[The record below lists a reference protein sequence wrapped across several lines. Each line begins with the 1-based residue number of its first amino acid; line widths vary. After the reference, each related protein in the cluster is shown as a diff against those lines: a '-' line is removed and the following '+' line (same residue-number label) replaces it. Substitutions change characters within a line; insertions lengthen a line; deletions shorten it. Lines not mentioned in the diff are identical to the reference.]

1 LVDSAQL
8 GGVDLTADLLS
19 CGAIDINVS
28 SMIAVKEAGAD
39 SINSHVLNYGPLW
52 LLKVLVGEAL
62 GQIEDKLRAELTSA
76 LRYIKDAKMT
86 HCADCGM
93 TSGVMGTVI
102 AANLYGRDEE
112 NVFGFDR
119 ESPVNFHV
127 FAYMY
132 SMWPLAYM
140 LGLPCLRTEE
150 DINGCI
156 TVDVEHI
163 NCASWG
169 GMFPMAGTYGRGML
183 NLCISD
189 GCKQMLLDNREF
201 IPHLVSGLF
210 LDPELPRN
218 GDPPTGAPE
227 AIKSVVQRD
236 FAECIQQISLFPP
249 GREALRA
256 DPAVMQALTELKEKA
271 WTEEAKGSAD
281 RTILALTPKQERR
294 KSMMLVDDVQAGDAK
309 HIMLSCASYASESVR
324 CSHAYLLS
332 FLLRECLTDNW
343 SVQETIIRINKELQR
358 RKYRTWFDV
367 RASLLSSVFTSIC
380 T

>member
-1 LVDSAQL
+1 MPACHTETDIDGFVALDIELLQCNFF
-8 GGVDLTADLLS
+8 GG
-19 CGAIDINVS
+19 I
-28 SMIAVKEAGAD
+28 
-39 SINSHVLNYGPLW
+39 
-52 LLKVLVGEAL
+52 
-62 GQIEDKLRAELTSA
+62 
-76 LRYIKDAKMT
+76 
-86 HCADCGM
+86 
-93 TSGVMGTVI
+93 
-102 AANLYGRDEE
+102 
-112 NVFGFDR
+112 
-119 ESPVNFHV
+119 
-127 FAYMY
+127 
-132 SMWPLAYM
+132 WPLAS
-140 LGLPCLRTEE
+140 
-150 DINGCI
+150 N
-156 TVDVEHI
+156 
-163 NCASWG
+163 A
-169 GMFPMAGTYGRGML
+169 ARGML
-183 NLCISD
+183 SFCISD
-189 GCKQMLLDNREF
+189 TAKQMLLNHSDF
-201 IPHLVSGLF
+201 IPHLLDGL
-210 LDPELPRN
+210 LLQPEHPRQGSDPVVK
-218 GDPPTGAPE
+218 A
-227 AIKSVVQRD
+227 AVQRD